1 MGAGKKG
8 GSLTMKTKC
17 TGAEKEIEKL
27 NLVAKICDRAESL
40 GIRKGS
46 RLTATMDVN
55 LAADHFN
62 MKLSEWLN
70 ADDFNFIHDFVG
82 IQNHID
88 RVTKTFDNRFLPR
101 FAENKK

>member
-8 GSLTMKTKC
+8 GRLTMGNKQ

-40 GIRKGS
+40 KIRRGS

-55 LAADHFN
+55 LAAEHFN
-62 MKLSEWLN
+62 MKLSEWLE
-70 ADDFNFIHDFVG
+70 ADDFNFAHDFVG

-88 RVTKTFDNRFLPR
+88 RITQTFDNRFLPR
-101 FAENKK
+101 FAGSKD

>member
-1 MGAGKKG
+1 
-8 GSLTMKTKC
+8 MKTKQ
-17 TGAEKEIEKL
+17 TEADKEIEKL
-27 NLVAKICDRAESL
+27 NLIAKICDRAERM

-62 MKLSEWLN
+62 MKLSEWLE
-70 ADDFNFIHDFVG
+70 ADNFNFAHDFVG

-88 RVTKTFDNRFLPR
+88 RITKTFDNRFLPR
-101 FAENKK
+101 FSQSKD

>member
-8 GSLTMKTKC
+8 GRLTMENKQ

-27 NLVAKICDRAESL
+27 NLLARICDRAERL

-62 MKLSEWLN
+62 MKLNEWAE
-70 ADDFNFIHDFVG
+70 ADDFNFAHDFVG

-88 RVTKTFDNRFLPR
+88 RITKTFDNRFLPR
-101 FAENKK
+101 FATNKD